1 MKLKLPFADAK
12 KLETNKIQSNL
23 NVASNLACSVGTNEN
38 NHSNTKKEKY

>member
-1 MKLKLPFADAK
+1 MQK

-38 NHSNTKKEKY
+38 NHSNTKNEKKLVR